1 MRIVFG
7 VLSLVLVLFI
17 VGNLAKKQLSSV
29 SEIKVPQPATSSVL
43 AVDPNA
49 SVKQQSEQIQQQ
61 VKQAIEGAMQ
71 QARPELD
78 EK

>member
-29 SEIKVPQPATSSVL
+29 SAIKVPQPVASSVL

-78 EK
+78 AK

>member
-17 VGNLAKKQLSSV
+17 VGNLAKTQLHSVSSV
-29 SEIKVPQPATSSVL
+29 PVPRAAASAVL

-49 SVKQQSEQIQQQ
+49 NMRQQSQQIQQQ
-61 VKQAIEGAMQ
+61 VKQAVEGAMQ

>member
-7 VLSLVLVLFI
+7 VISLVLVLFI

-29 SEIKVPQPATSSVL
+29 SEIKVPQPAASSVL